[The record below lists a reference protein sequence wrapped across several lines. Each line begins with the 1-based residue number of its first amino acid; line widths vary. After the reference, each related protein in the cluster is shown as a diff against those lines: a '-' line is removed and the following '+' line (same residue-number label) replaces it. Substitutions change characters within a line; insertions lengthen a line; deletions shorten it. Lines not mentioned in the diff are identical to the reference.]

1 MKKLTPLALSVSL
14 ALSLPAIAQ
23 AQDVSPFSR
32 QATSTVDDGLSAGF
46 DMMLLNTAVLRNGD
60 SVWTRAREGFQMSEV
75 NPELVRRHERN
86 FAGKAAY
93 FKRTM
98 DRGRKYLFHIMNE
111 VERRGMPTEIAFL
124 PVVESAFVPGA
135 QSHVGASGLWQFMP
149 ATGRQ
154 YGLEQTWWYDG
165 RRDVMESTRAALDY
179 LQNLYGMFGD
189 WSLALAAYNWGE
201 GNLSR
206 AIAKVRARGE
216 TETYE
221 NIQMPAE
228 TRNYVPKL
236 LAVRNLLLEPEKFG
250 LKLDAF
256 PNKPT
261 FVATSN
267 GRHMNIDVAARL
279 AEISVAEFKELNPAF
294 NLPVYAHKPG
304 RQMLLPANKLHKFET
319 NLAKWDKPLLTWQVH
334 VPDSD
339 TSASELA
346 SQFDMN
352 PNELITA
359 NNIKGSN
366 LLPAGRPVLV
376 ALRGNAPAPAL
387 DSTDVPAPAAEAA
400 TLVAFAANG
409 GPMDTSESA
418 APVRSEPRVA
428 DTVPQRVL
436 QRAEPARSEAS
447 RPVARAETVAVVA
460 RTDIKPESPRAEPA
474 KVETL
479 RSDAGR
485 AEPVRLETTVPTA
498 ARPAPKIEA
507 VTLARNEP
515 KAEIIRAEPVK
526 AEPVRAEVVRVDTI
540 RNDAM
545 RQLASRSDSG
555 GALGDNVPVSSPDK
569 VVNVAAGLHTVG
581 SGDTLYN
588 ISRRYGMTVSD
599 LRNLNSLVDDTVK
612 LGQVLKVIGSNV
624 PATAIAS
631 ATDSNALRPASFTRP
646 AGSVSVDYV
655 VQRGDTVFSIARKF
669 GVSHTD
675 ILRWNN
681 PEQLANLQP
690 GQKVRVQSAGL

>member
-1 MKKLTPLALSVSL
+1 MKKLTPLALSVTV
-14 ALSLPAIAQ
+14 ALTLPAISH

-32 QATSTVDDGLSAGF
+32 QSNTAVDDGLSAGL
-46 DMMLLNTAVLRNGD
+46 DMMLLNTAILRNGD
-60 SVWTRAREGFQMSEV
+60 SVWTRAREGFELSEV

-86 FAGKAAY
+86 YASKPAY
-93 FKRTM
+93 FKRTL

-179 LQNLYGMFGD
+179 LQNLYTMFGD
-189 WSLALAAYNWGE
+189 WRLALAAYNWGE

-216 TETYE
+216 VETYE

-236 LAVRNLLLEPEKFG
+236 LAVRNLLQDPEKFG
-250 LKLDAF
+250 LRLDPF

-339 TSASELA
+339 TTATQLA

-359 NNIKGSN
+359 NNIRGGN

-387 DSTDVPAPAAEAA
+387 DNTDVPAAPAEAA
-400 TLVAFAANG
+400 TLVAFAANS
-409 GPMDTSESA
+409 GPMDTPPATQVTAPRLDVA
-418 APVRSEPRVA
+418 APV
-428 DTVPQRVL
+428 TRVL
-436 QRAEPARSEAS
+436 QRAEPARSEAAPVS
-447 RPVARAETVAVVA
+447 RPVPRSEAVAVARAEP
-460 RTDIKPESPRAEPA
+460 KP
-474 KVETL
+474 
-479 RSDAGR
+479 
-485 AEPVRLETTVPTA
+485 
-498 ARPAPKIEA
+498 
-507 VTLARNEP
+507 
-515 KAEIIRAEPVK
+515 EIIRAEPVK
-526 AEPVRAEVVRVDTI
+526 AEPVRIEVARSEVVRNETLRPVAARTD
-540 RNDAM
+540 N
-545 RQLASRSDSG
+545 SG
-555 GALGDNVPVSSPDK
+555 GLGDNVPVNTPDR
-569 VVNVAAGLHTVG
+569 VVNVAAGLHTVA

-588 ISRRYGMTVSD
+588 ISRRYGMTVTD
-599 LRNLNSLVDDTVK
+599 LRSLNSLVDDTVK

-624 PATAIAS
+624 AVAPAAS
-631 ATDSNALRPASFTRP
+631 ATDSSALRPVSYNRP
-646 AGSVSVDYV
+646 ASSANVDYV

-681 PEQLANLQP
+681 PEQLVNLQP
-690 GQKVRVQSAGL
+690 GQKVRIQTAGL